1 MEIADAPTRPDEG
14 NTAFARYMDDAMFLI
29 PTPQVLQKIIT
40 GLEDLYT
47 HDIADLDMQGD
58 LYEYML
64 GKLATAGQNGQ
75 FRTPKHIRDMM
86 VELVQPTPDDFICDP
101 ACRTAGFLVSRA
113 Q

>member
-1 MEIADAPTRPDEG
+1 MGDGRDVQTEP
-14 NTAFARYMDDAMFLI
+14 
-29 PTPQVLQKIIT
+29 
-40 GLEDLYT
+40 
-47 HDIADLDMQGD
+47 DLDMQGD

-101 ACRTAGFLVSRA
+101 ACGTAGFLVSSA
-113 Q
+113 NMFASTMGTI